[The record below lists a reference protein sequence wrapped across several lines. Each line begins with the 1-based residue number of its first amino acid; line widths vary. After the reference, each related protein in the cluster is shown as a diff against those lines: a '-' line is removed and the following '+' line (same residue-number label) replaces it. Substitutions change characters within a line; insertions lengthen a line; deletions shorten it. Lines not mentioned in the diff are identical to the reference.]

1 MSSRRRWLELIK
13 AIVVDDEQ
21 PSLHKLGKL
30 LKDSGLAE
38 VKGTFTEPLAALA
51 FLKENK
57 ADAVFLDIEMPEI
70 DGIELSNHIIDLQ
83 AEIAVVFV
91 TAYNQYAVEAFRLNA
106 LDYLMKPVAADRL
119 RETLCRIIKEKGIA
133 VNSEV
138 VHVCCFGGF
147 SVDIGGKEVKFRTEK
162 AEELLA
168 FLIDR
173 KGAFVSRIEI
183 IDNLWENF
191 DGDRALIHFNTTLH
205 YVKKALLPYGVHI
218 SILHERGSYRLDG
231 AGLSCDYMKF
241 LEFAEKNKTAGQ
253 ENILEFEEAAGLY
266 TGEYLYGLE
275 YDWATAGRLL
285 LEEEFIRLVLEISW
299 CYIEAGDRQKAVKW
313 LKSGLQK
320 QPLHRELNYRLIEFF
335 LLTNERMLA
344 VKYYEIYRSGLKK
357 KLKTEPDDA
366 FRKLLQ

>member
-1 MSSRRRWLELIK
+1 MIR

-21 PSLHKLGKL
+21 PSLDKLDKL

-38 VKGTFTEPLAALA
+38 IEGKFTEPLAALA
-51 FLKENK
+51 FLQENK
-57 ADAVFLDIEMPEI
+57 VDAVFLDIEMPEI
-70 DGIELSNHIIDLQ
+70 DGIELSNHIADLQ

-106 LDYLMKPVAADRL
+106 LDYLMKPVSADRL
-119 RETLCRIIKEKGIA
+119 GETLCRIIKEKSIPVSSGEI
-133 VNSEV
+133 
-138 VHVCCFGGF
+138 HVRCFGGF
-147 SVDIGGKEVKFRTEK
+147 KVDIGMKDVKFRTEK

-173 KGAFVSRIEI
+173 KETFVSRIEI

-205 YVKKALLPYGVHI
+205 YVKKALLPHGVRI
-218 SILHERGSYRLDG
+218 SILHERGCYRLDA
-231 AGLSCDYMKF
+231 AGLSCDYLKF

-253 ENILEFEEAAGLY
+253 ENILKYEEAAGLY

-275 YDWATAGRLL
+275 YDWALAGRLL
-285 LEEEFIRLVLEISW
+285 LEEEFIRLLLEMSR
-299 CYIEAGDRQKAVKW
+299 YYTETGDNQKAVKW

-320 QPLHRELNYRLIEFF
+320 QPLHRELNYRLIEAL

-344 VKYYEIYRSGLKK
+344 VKYYEIYRNGLKK
-357 KLKTEPDDA
+357 KLKIEADDE
-366 FRKLLQ
+366 FRKLFQ